1 MAQNLDGL
9 KLDSIKEVDEDGFGG
24 FVTAHD
30 DVHHHHVRWVE
41 PVLERRD
48 DVKP

>member
-9 KLDSIKEVDEDGFGG
+9 RLDSVEGVDEDGFGG
-24 FVTAHD
+24 FAAVHD
-30 DVHHHHVRWVE
+30 EVQHHHVRWVE

-48 DVKP
+48 DVEP